1 VGINGGDSEDT
12 RDSFDTPPRKSKKA
26 KQSHSRDAAREVMTE
41 DNETEGYKI
50 RAVSN
55 STALGEDLIYPN
67 ELKQQIKRKPR
78 QMNNSNG
85 DLKNAQNNYLPRKL
99 RNERHATLR
108 RLRRLRF

>member
-1 VGINGGDSEDT
+1 MGINGGDSEDT
-12 RDSFDTPPRKSKKA
+12 GDSFDTPPRKSKKA
-26 KQSHSRDAAREVMTE
+26 KQSHCRDAAREVMTE

-67 ELKQQIKRKPR
+67 ELKHQIKRKPR